1 VLVAVGVLVIG
12 GSMAWAAL
20 TVSFYDVIQTDE
32 WATPAPGPSGVTQ
45 YGSNMLIVDTD
56 ANNYWDEDTGVD
68 VWEITPGGTVVSTWS
83 TGFEAGVAEPTG
95 IHYDADNDR
104 LFITNDD
111 GEYYIFE
118 PGDDGVFGNGDP
130 TPQAHTVPG
139 SGDAEDPVYDFATNR
154 LYVLD
159 GGGSIFAL
167 TPETGALVATIDL
180 GALGPTNWEGL
191 AMTPTGELL
200 VGANVGRQIFVI
212 STDGE
217 QLQPPIDV
225 SDIQGETSG
234 LTLLSGMGTSS
245 PGAGGAAYD
254 IWIADRQSTS
264 NSDDPADV
272 DGRLWR
278 LSTNGTPP
286 PPTGS
291 TSSSSTTPTTT
302 PGGTATTT
310 TPDATSTTT
319 TNPGATT
326 TTPGSQPPDPDPD
339 LGFVD
344 IAGSGFANA
353 IEWLADEGITKG
365 CNPPA
370 NTMFCP
376 DDFVTRGQMATF
388 LVRAFGY
395 TDNGGGNLFIDDNSS
410 VFEGAIDKLATA
422 GITVGCNPP
431 DNDRF
436 CPDRD
441 VTRGEM
447 AAFLGR
453 AFGYTDNGGGDWFI
467 DDDGSVFEN
476 AIDRLR
482 TAGVTQGCNPPLNNR
497 YCPNDFVT
505 RGQMAAFLKRA
516 LGA

>member
-1 VLVAVGVLVIG
+1 MLGGLLVSGALVALADNITAFVIG
-12 GSMAWAAL
+12 SGYQTSTWTVPSAHPSGAAWIEDDGYL
-20 TVSFYDVIQTDE
+20 FVVDTNLNVPSGNGWEFDIQTHV
-32 WATPAPGPSGVTQ
+32 ATNRG
-45 YGSNMLIVDTD
+45 
-56 ANNYWDEDTGVD
+56 TGVD
-68 VWEITPGGTVVSTWS
+68 
-83 TGFEAGVAEPTG
+83 EPTG
-95 IHYDADNDR
+95 IDYDPDTDT
-104 LFITNDD
+104 LFITDDD
-111 GEYYIFE
+111 GFIFVFLNFDE
-118 PGDDGVFGNGDP
+118 PNQQQIVINVGGISSD
-130 TPQAHTVPG
+130 T
-139 SGDAEDPVYDFATNR
+139 EDPVYNRHNDR
-154 LYVLD
+154 LYWVDGALD
-159 GGGSIFAL
+159 TLFELIPVNGWGGGDD
-167 TPETGALVATIDL
+167 TINSFSLDPL
-180 GALGPTNWEGL
+180 AQDADWEGL
-191 AMTPTGELL
+191 AWDPGSGHLLIGNGDLGNEVIYQTDTSLNVINTINATG
-200 VGANVGRQIFVI
+200 V
-212 STDGE
+212 
-217 QLQPPIDV
+217 P
-225 SDIQGETSG
+225 G
-234 LTLLSGMGTSS
+234 LSIISGMGAS
-245 PGAGGAAYD
+245 PASD
-254 IWIADRQSTS
+254 VVNEQSLWVTDRSGQGLFELTF
-264 NSDDPADV
+264 
-272 DGRLWR
+272 DGRAPGG
-278 LSTNGTPP
+278 SSGT
-286 PPTGS
+286 TTTQAS
-291 TSSSSTTPTTT
+291 TSSTGQGSSTTTPTTT
-302 PGGTATTT
+302 PGATTT
-310 TPDATSTTT
+310 PTT
-319 TNPGATT
+319 PGATT
-326 TTPGSQPPDPDPD
+326 TPTTPGSQPTDPDPD

-353 IEWLADEGITKG
+353 IVWLADEGITKG